1 VILLISEL
9 WWEYAGDLMNA
20 VLTNPEDDID
30 IPLEG

>member
-9 WWEYAGDLMNA
+9 WWEYAGDFMNT
-20 VLTNPEDDID
+20 VLANPEDDID